1 MRHRT
6 YYHRSLFGGWLKW
19 LLLLMLAVGAFY
31 GCRQYLSRQ
40 IFDAEKIVADSALKT
55 KTFDKLPAEV
65 TSSSGIKV
73 WLMEDNTNPIVS
85 ISFMFKRAG
94 RAYDAD
100 GKKGTAVLASELL
113 NFGGADFSRADFQET
128 MELNAINLSFDAGLE
143 NLSGQLITPSDN
155 LQTAAELLRAVLYA
169 PRFADTDLKLSQ
181 TALLEALKIQK
192 ENPENV
198 LNLAFSK
205 ELFVEHPYAD
215 NPLGIP
221 EDINSVTT
229 ADLKQYAAQ
238 NFAKDNLVIGIAGD
252 ISAEK
257 AKQITDFIFADLPEN
272 SQNEELPAPEMN
284 LEPRTVNIERDTAQI
299 ISNFAIRGVARSD
312 KDFYPLYIANYIFGG
327 SGLTSR
333 LSLSAREKEGL
344 TYGVYTYLSPE
355 DKAPLLLGQFSSTPE
370 NYTLMQKI
378 MQKEWKKFAKKGATA
393 AELEA
398 ARSYLLASYNLRFAS
413 IGGISDMLVAM
424 QRYGL
429 GRDFLQKRNDYIR
442 AVTLNEVN
450 AVAAKYFGVFP
461 VEVTIG
467 NLVKL
472 EGVK

>member
-113 NFGGADFSRADFQET
+113 NFGGAYFSRADFQET

-215 NPLGIP
+215 NPLGIS

-257 AKQITDFIFADLPEN
+257 AKQITDFIFADLPEK

-284 LEPRTVNIERDTAQI
+284 LEPRTVNIERNTAQI
-299 ISNFAIRGVARSD
+299 SSNFAIR
-312 KDFYPLYIANYIFGG
+312 
-327 SGLTSR
+327 
-333 LSLSAREKEGL
+333 
-344 TYGVYTYLSPE
+344 
-355 DKAPLLLGQFSSTPE
+355 
-370 NYTLMQKI
+370 
-378 MQKEWKKFAKKGATA
+378 
-393 AELEA
+393 
-398 ARSYLLASYNLRFAS
+398 
-413 IGGISDMLVAM
+413 
-424 QRYGL
+424 
-429 GRDFLQKRNDYIR
+429 
-442 AVTLNEVN
+442 
-450 AVAAKYFGVFP
+450 
-461 VEVTIG
+461 
-467 NLVKL
+467 
-472 EGVK
+472 